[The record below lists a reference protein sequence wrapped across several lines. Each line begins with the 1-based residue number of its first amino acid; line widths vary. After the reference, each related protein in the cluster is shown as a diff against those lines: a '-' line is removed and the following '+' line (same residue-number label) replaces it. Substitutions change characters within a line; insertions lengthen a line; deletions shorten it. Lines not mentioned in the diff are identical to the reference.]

1 MDKLTLEKFVKSTA
15 VLWNQHKKREALY
28 VEVMKN
34 EDLGALRKV
43 CNQGHF
49 SALLFQKEIQWIY
62 DYFKCSLTDTDL
74 ENHFRKTIAEEEVSG
89 KIRHKRV
96 LTYLLREAEF
106 STIECYRK
114 VLKYV
119 DGDSETFR
127 IMNEHLERIGAL
139 YKSWKKEVSPIIP
152 TLGMRSNPLCREE
165 LSAHFK
171 EQFAP

>member
-15 VLWNQHKKREALY
+15 LLWNQHKKREALY
-28 VEVMKN
+28 IEVMRS

-62 DYFKCSLTDTDL
+62 DYFKCSLSDYDL
-74 ENHFRKTIAEEEVSG
+74 QDHFKETVQIEDKPLKV
-89 KIRHKRV
+89 RHKRV
-96 LTYLLREAEF
+96 LTHLLQEAEF

-119 DGDSETFR
+119 DSDSETSR
-127 IMNEHLERIGAL
+127 IMREHLDRIADL
-139 YKSWKKEVSPIIP
+139 YKSWKKEVGVSIP
-152 TLGMRSNPLCREE
+152 TWRMASKPAI
-165 LSAHFK
+165 S
-171 EQFAP
+171 